1 MLYSEKF
8 DLKLMQLVKENP
20 VLYDYNC
27 PNYMDFNART
37 VVWQKISDEL
47 KKPAADCKT
56 RWVHIRDAYRRLLR
70 LSQKRG
76 QHREYKYENSM
87 SFMRQYFKDVNF
99 VGDPCDDAVNYECDF
114 ATESEHS
121 AEPLKKKR
129 KMKKIRKREFVDVH
143 EFETVS
149 FNDASEFDT
158 SDSIDAFLLSIGAT
172 LKTFSPYH
180 LNIAKTKIFS
190 IVQEHDLQQIVQQQE
205 EESNVA
211 STQII
216 MEQLK

>member
-1 MLYSEKF
+1 MLNREKF

-37 VVWQKISDEL
+37 VVWQKIGDEL
-47 KKPAADCKT
+47 KRPAADCKT

-76 QHREYKYENSM
+76 QHKKYKYESSM
-87 SFMRQYFKDVNF
+87 SFMRPYFKDVNV
-99 VGDPCDDAVNYECDF
+99 VGETCDDEVNFECDF
-114 ATESEHS
+114 AADSEYS
-121 AEPLKKKR
+121 EEPLKKKP
-129 KMKKIRKREFVDVH
+129 KMKKIRKREFDDVH
-143 EFETVS
+143 EFESVS
-149 FNDASEFDT
+149 FNDTSEFDT
-158 SDSIDAFLLSIGAT
+158 SDPIDTFLLSIGAT

-190 IVQEHDLQQIVQQQE
+190 IVQEHDLLQIVQQQE
-205 EESNVA
+205 EESKDA
-211 STQII
+211 STEII
-216 MEQLK
+216 MEN